1 MDNFNFLLKSKTKR
15 FLSFSFL
22 QLKARRFLSLFAIKS
37 KAGSIMYN
45 VIFSMS
51 IMTDHLTPEQMAAF
65 RQYDYV
71 SQLPECREINGRA
84 AYQGNFSS
92 ISSIQAMNDTLT
104 DLGLA
109 PEIIGVWHCLGH
121 NAGIQQGYQRIENK
135 DGTEIISATVVDEV
149 TGNITDEPIYFPFD
163 IKKYAF
169 YLKDVVVY
177 NGLEIVSSKRPTID
191 EAKNTQVSFMGST
204 ERDLGTYV
212 LIFFYNQRLNS
223 FIPFHLRLKGEQV

>member
-1 MDNFNFLLKSKTKR
+1 
-15 FLSFSFL
+15 
-22 QLKARRFLSLFAIKS
+22 
-37 KAGSIMYN
+37 MYN

-51 IMTDHLTPEQMAAF
+51 IMTDHLTPEQMAVF

-84 AYQGNFSS
+84 AYQGNLSS
-92 ISSIQAMNDTLT
+92 ISSIQAVNDTLT

-109 PEIIGVWHCLGH
+109 PEIIGVWHYLGH

-135 DGTEIISATVVDEV
+135 DGSTKVIRATVVDEL

-169 YLKDVVVY
+169 YLRDVVVY
-177 NGLEIVSSKRPTID
+177 NGLEIVSSERPTID
-191 EAKNTQVSFMGST
+191 EARNIQVNSFMGST
-204 ERDLGTYV
+204 KRDLETYAV
-212 LIFFYNQRLNS
+212 L
-223 FIPFHLRLKGEQV
+223 